1 MPLHSWSWS
10 AELSIPSAYA
20 AGKSVIDQLL
30 GQLQRAQWNEH
41 EIFGV
46 HLAVEEALVNAIR
59 HGNKLDE
66 SKSVRVHCKIS
77 VERLWIQ
84 IADEGRGFDPKRI
97 PDPTA
102 DENLETP
109 GGRGVLLMKN
119 FMSRVEY
126 NEAGNCVVM
135 EKHRGDGAEVGG

>member
-1 MPLHSWSWS
+1 MAPISWSWS
-10 AELSIPSAYA
+10 AELSIPSAYT
-20 AGKSVIDQLL
+20 AGKTLIDQLL
-30 GQLQRAQWNEH
+30 NQLHQAQWNEH

-59 HGNKLDE
+59 HGNGLDE
-66 SKSVRVHCKIS
+66 SKNVRVLCKLS
-77 VERLWIQ
+77 RERLWIQ
-84 IADEGRGFDPKRI
+84 ISDEGRGFDPLCL

-102 DENLETP
+102 CENLEAP
-109 GGRGVLLMKN
+109 CGRGVLLMKN

-135 EKHRGDGAEVGG
+135 EKHRGPSRNSA

>member
-1 MPLHSWSWS
+1 MSSHLWSWS
-10 AELSIPSAYA
+10 AELAIPSAYA
-20 AGKSVIDQLL
+20 AGKSLIDQLL
-30 GQLQRAQWNEH
+30 GQLQRAQWGEH

-59 HGNKLDE
+59 HGNGLDE
-66 SKSVRVHCKIS
+66 SKSVRVHCKLS
-77 VERLWIQ
+77 GERLWIQ
-84 IADEGRGFDPKRI
+84 ITDEGRGFDPRRI

-102 DENLETP
+102 EENLETP

-135 EKHRGDGAEVGG
+135 EKHRTAG